1 MYSLSLQV
9 FACLCVLP
17 PRASP
22 SPIDNR
28 ADATPDES
36 RYVLDDGFQ
45 EEDSVDFNTLLAN
58 MKGEFLKSLN
68 LSGSPQLGAAKVDPP
83 EYMVELYNR
92 FANDRTSMPSSNIVR
107 SFKNEDTSVSNQTD
121 GVRIH
126 SLIFN
131 VSVPRH
137 EEITMAELRLYTLV
151 DRDREMY
158 EGVDRKVTIYEVS
171 EEEEVDRDN
180 NEEYSGQGKLKLAKR
195 QIYGRDS
202 GWETFDVT
210 EAILRWSKSEW
221 TSHRLEVHIENMDE
235 KKNEDGDLDIDM
247 KPETKHVP
255 LLIVFSDDRN
265 SIKKEAIEELEQMID
280 HEQDVVFQNLEAG
293 NFGANLNEEALLQRR
308 SNMLYDTSSRIRRNA
323 KGNYCKRSPLYVE
336 FKDIG
341 WDSWIIAPTGYEAYE
356 CKGSCYYPLTEHV
369 TPTKHAIVQTLV
381 NLRNPKMAAKASCV
395 PTKLDPISILYR
407 DDAGVVTY
415 KFKYEGMVVA
425 ECGCR

>member
-1 MYSLSLQV
+1 MNASSLQ
-9 FACLCVLP
+9 FLAFLYATLFCA
-17 PRASP
+17 AS

-28 ADATPDES
+28 ADSTEDQS
-36 RYVLDDGFQ
+36 SYQLDDFQ
-45 EEDSVDFNTLLAN
+45 ESDSVDFNTLIAN

-68 LSGSPQLGAAKVDPP
+68 LSGSHPVDAAKVEPP
-83 EYMVELYNR
+83 EYMIELYNR

-107 SFKNEDTSVSNQTD
+107 SFKNEDTSVYNQTN
-121 GVRIH
+121 GVRFH
-126 SLIFN
+126 SLLFN

-151 DRDREMY
+151 DTDRRIY
-158 EGVDRKVTIYEVS
+158 EGVDRKVTIYEVNEQEDEGK
-171 EEEEVDRDN
+171 EEHSSLV
-180 NEEYSGQGKLKLAKR
+180 KLATR

-210 EAILRWSKSEW
+210 EAILRWSKSDM
-221 TSHRLEVHIENMDE
+221 TTHSLQVHIENMDE
-235 KKNEDGDLDIDM
+235 EKLEDEYLDIDM
-247 KPETKHVP
+247 KPETKHMP

-265 SIKKEAIEELEQMID
+265 SIKKEAIEELEQMIE
-280 HEQDVVFQNLEAG
+280 HEQDVAFQNFDAG
-293 NFGANLNEEALLQRR
+293 NFVPNLNEETLLQRR

-336 FKDIG
+336 FKQIK

-356 CKGSCYYPLTEHV
+356 CKGTCYYPLTEQV

-381 NLRNPKMAAKASCV
+381 NLRNPKMASKACCV
-395 PTKLDPISILYR
+395 PTKLDPISILYL

>member
-1 MYSLSLQV
+1 MNCLSLQLLT
-9 FACLCVLP
+9 CLCALLP
-17 PRASP
+17 FTAS

-28 ADATPDES
+28 ADITEEES
-36 RYVLDDGFQ
+36 RYLVEDHVQ
-45 EEDSVDFNTLLAN
+45 EDDFNTLLTN
-58 MKGEFLKSLN
+58 MKGDFLKTLN
-68 LSGSPQLGAAKVDPP
+68 LSGNLDLDASKMEPP
-83 EYMVELYNR
+83 EYMIELYNR

-107 SFKNEDTSVSNQTD
+107 SFKNEDISVSNQTN

-126 SLIFN
+126 SLLFN

-151 DRDREMY
+151 DTDRRMY
-158 EGVDRKVTIYEVS
+158 EGVDRKVTIYEVTEQQD
-171 EEEEVDRDN
+171 EEKEEH
-180 NEEYSGQGKLKLAKR
+180 SGLVKLAKR
-195 QIYGRDS
+195 HIVGKDS

-221 TSHRLEVHIENMDE
+221 TTHRLQVHIENMED
-235 KKNEDGDLDIDM
+235 KKHENGNLDIDM
-247 KPETKHVP
+247 KPETKHMP

-265 SIKKEAIEELEQMID
+265 SMKKEAIEELEQMID
-280 HEQDVVFQNLEAG
+280 HEQDVTFKNLDAG
-293 NFGANLNEEALLQRR
+293 NVGINLNEETLLQRR

-323 KGNYCKRSPLYVE
+323 KMSACKRSPLYVE
-336 FKDIG
+336 FKEIK
-341 WDSWIIAPTGYEAYE
+341 WDSWIIAPKGYEAYE
-356 CKGSCYYPLTEHV
+356 CKGSCNYPLTEQV

-381 NLRNPKMAAKASCV
+381 NLHNPNMAAKACCV
-395 PTKLDPISILYR
+395 PTKLDPISILYL

>member
-1 MYSLSLQV
+1 MCSLSLQV
-9 FACLCVLP
+9 FACLCLLLP
-17 PRASP
+17 LAAG

-28 ADATPDES
+28 AGATEEES
-36 RYVLDDGFQ
+36 RYVLEDDIQ
-45 EEDSVDFNTLLAN
+45 EEDSVDFNTLLAS

-68 LSGSPQLGAAKVDPP
+68 LSGSPPIDAAKVEAP
-83 EYMVELYNR
+83 EYMIDLYNR

-107 SFKNEDTSVSNQTD
+107 SFKNEDTSVSNQTND
-121 GVRIH
+121 VRIH
-126 SLIFN
+126 SLLFN

-151 DRDREMY
+151 DRDRRIY

-171 EEEEVDRDN
+171 EGEVEGDTGEEH
-180 NEEYSGQGKLKLAKR
+180 QGKVQLAKR

-210 EAILRWSKSEW
+210 EAILRWSKSEQ
-221 TSHRLEVHIENMDE
+221 TTHRLEVHIENME
-235 KKNEDGDLDIDM
+235 EEEHEDGDLDIDM
-247 KPETKHVP
+247 KAETKHVP

-280 HEQDVVFQNLEAG
+280 HEQDVVFQSLENGNL
-293 NFGANLNEEALLQRR
+293 GADLNEEAMLQRR

-323 KGNYCKRSPLYVE
+323 RGNYCKRSPLYVE

-381 NLRNPKMAAKASCV
+381 NIRNPKMAAKASCV
-395 PTKLDPISILYR
+395 PSKLDPISILYL

>member
-1 MYSLSLQV
+1 MCSLSLQV
-9 FACLCVLP
+9 FACLCLLLP
-17 PRASP
+17 LAAG

-28 ADATPDES
+28 AGATEEES
-36 RYVLDDGFQ
+36 RYVLEDDIQ
-45 EEDSVDFNTLLAN
+45 EEDSVDFNTLLAS

-68 LSGSPQLGAAKVDPP
+68 LSGSPPIDAAKVEAP
-83 EYMVELYNR
+83 EYMIDLYNR

-107 SFKNEDTSVSNQTD
+107 SFKNEDTSVSNQTND
-121 GVRIH
+121 VRIH
-126 SLIFN
+126 SLLFN

-151 DRDREMY
+151 DRDRRIY

-171 EEEEVDRDN
+171 EGEVEGDTGEEH
-180 NEEYSGQGKLKLAKR
+180 QGKVQLAKR

-210 EAILRWSKSEW
+210 EAILRWSKSEQ
-221 TSHRLEVHIENMDE
+221 TTHRLEVHIENME
-235 KKNEDGDLDIDM
+235 EEEHEDGDLDIDM

-280 HEQDVVFQNLEAG
+280 HEQDVVFQSLENGNL
-293 NFGANLNEEALLQRR
+293 GADLNEEAMLQRR

-323 KGNYCKRSPLYVE
+323 RGNYCKRSPLYVE

-381 NLRNPKMAAKASCV
+381 NIRNPKMAAKASCV
-395 PTKLDPISILYR
+395 PSKLDPISILYL

>member
-1 MYSLSLQV
+1 MNSLSLQV
-9 FACLCVLP
+9 FACLCALLP
-17 PRASP
+17 LTTS

-28 ADATPDES
+28 ADATEGKS
-36 RYVLDDGFQ
+36 RYVAEDDFQ
-45 EEDSVDFNTLLAN
+45 EEDSVDFNTLLAS

-68 LSGSPQLGAAKVDPP
+68 LSGSRTIDAAKVEPP
-83 EYMVELYNR
+83 EYMIELYNR

-107 SFKNEDTSVSNQTD
+107 SFKNEDTSDSNQTD

-126 SLIFN
+126 SLLFN
-131 VSVPRH
+131 MSVPRH

-151 DRDREMY
+151 DRDRRMY
-158 EGVDRKVTIYEVS
+158 EGVDRIVTIYEVGEREVEGDT
-171 EEEEVDRDN
+171 EEEHPR
-180 NEEYSGQGKLKLAKR
+180 QGKLQLATR

-210 EAILRWSKSEW
+210 EAILRWSKSEK
-221 TSHRLEVHIENMDE
+221 TTHRLEVHIENMEEE
-235 KKNEDGDLDIDM
+235 KHEDGDLDIDI

-265 SIKKEAIEELEQMID
+265 SIMKEAIEELEQMID
-280 HEQDVVFQNLEAG
+280 HEQDVVFQSLEAG
-293 NFGANLNEEALLQRR
+293 NFGTNLNEEALLQRR

-395 PTKLDPISILYR
+395 PTKLDPISILYL

-415 KFKYEGMVVA
+415 KFNYEGMVVA

>member
-1 MYSLSLQV
+1 MCSLSLQV
-9 FACLCVLP
+9 FACLCLLLP
-17 PRASP
+17 LAAG

-28 ADATPDES
+28 AGATEEES
-36 RYVLDDGFQ
+36 RYVLQDDIQ
-45 EEDSVDFNTLLAN
+45 EEDSVDFNTLLAS

-68 LSGSPQLGAAKVDPP
+68 LSGSPPIDAAKVEAP
-83 EYMVELYNR
+83 EYMIDLYNR

-107 SFKNEDTSVSNQTD
+107 SFKNEDTSVSNQTND
-121 GVRIH
+121 VRIH
-126 SLIFN
+126 SLLFN

-151 DRDREMY
+151 DRDRRIY

-171 EEEEVDRDN
+171 EGEVEGDTDEEH
-180 NEEYSGQGKLKLAKR
+180 QGKLQLAKR

-210 EAILRWSKSEW
+210 EAILRWSKSEQ
-221 TSHRLEVHIENMDE
+221 TTHRLEVHIENME
-235 KKNEDGDLDIDM
+235 EEENEDGDLDIDM

-280 HEQDVVFQNLEAG
+280 HEQDVVFQSLENGNL
-293 NFGANLNEEALLQRR
+293 GAELNEEAMLQRR

-323 KGNYCKRSPLYVE
+323 RGNYCKRSPLYVE

-381 NLRNPKMAAKASCV
+381 NIRNPKMAAKASCV
-395 PTKLDPISILYR
+395 PSKLDPISILYL

-415 KFKYEGMVVA
+415 KFKYEDMVVA